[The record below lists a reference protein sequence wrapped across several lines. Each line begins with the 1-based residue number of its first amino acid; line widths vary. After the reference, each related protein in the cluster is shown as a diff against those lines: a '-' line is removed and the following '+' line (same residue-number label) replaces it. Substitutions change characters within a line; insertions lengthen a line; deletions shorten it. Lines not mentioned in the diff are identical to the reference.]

1 MQRVVVGLAFVAVAM
16 ASWLTAYAPR
26 AESAASDELLVWG
39 AVVLGLGVTAAL
51 VFDLGRRQL
60 DGLPIDR
67 DGHRATIRRAWHRAV
82 VAATVGTAL
91 VAVGSFGIERSASMA
106 RGFVLTTLAIVAAVP
121 AAATLFA
128 VALVLAA
135 VGSDPGGRKEGAA
148 GRLVLLRRLRMTGR
162 SSVTAM
168 GSLVALTTFALGA
181 ARLVPPEAGE
191 EQLSAA
197 TVLVFGGTGTALL
210 AAVYSVAHRPLREHA
225 RDLADELAPLQAA
238 DPADLRD
245 ELEQR
250 EKLEHQLGLDLGLVD
265 ELRIGVFVYGPLL
278 SAAVSLLL
286 TGR

>member
-1 MQRVVVGLAFVAVAM
+1 MQRITVGLAFVAVAM
-16 ASWLTAYAPR
+16 ATWLTAYAPR
-26 AESAASDELLVWG
+26 DESPAADELRVWG

-51 VFDLGRRQL
+51 VFDLGNRQL
-60 DGLPIDR
+60 DRLTLDQ
-67 DGHRATIRRAWHRAV
+67 DGHRAPSWLAWRPAVIAAAVAIAV
-82 VAATVGTAL
+82 VAI
-91 VAVGSFGIERSASMA
+91 GSFGIARSASMA

-128 VALVLAA
+128 VGPVLEAGDRGA
-135 VGSDPGGRKEGAA
+135 RGSTA
-148 GRLVLLRRLRMTGR
+148 GRLVLFRRQRQVAR
-162 SSVTAM
+162 ASVTAM

-181 ARLVPPEAGE
+181 ARLVPPAAGQ

-197 TVLVFGGTGTALL
+197 TVRVFGGTGTALL

-225 RDLADELAPLQAA
+225 RDLADTLAPLQAA
-238 DPADLRD
+238 DPAGLRD

-250 EKLEHQLGLDLGLVD
+250 ERLEHQLGLDLSLVD

-286 TGR
+286 TER

>member
-1 MQRVVVGLAFVAVAM
+1 MQRIAVGLAFVAVAI
-16 ASWLTAYAPR
+16 ATWLTAYTPR

-51 VFDLGRRQL
+51 VFDMGRRRL
-60 DGLPIDR
+60 DGLHTDR
-67 DGHRATIRRAWHRAV
+67 DGDRTTIRQAWRRAV
-82 VAATVGTAL
+82 VAAAVGTAL
-91 VAVGSFGIERSASMA
+91 VAIGSFGIERSASMA

-135 VGSDPGGRKEGAA
+135 VESAPGGRKEGAA
-148 GRLVLLRRLRMTGR
+148 GRLILFRRLRMIART
-162 SSVTAM
+162 SVTAM

-181 ARLVPPEAGE
+181 ARLVPPAAGQ

-197 TVLVFGGTGTALL
+197 SVLVFGGTGTALL

-238 DPADLRD
+238 DPATLRD

-250 EKLEHQLGLDLGLVD
+250 ERVEHQLGLDLGLVD